1 MKEFQNINPILKD
14 NYFNNKFSQNR
25 KTIIYENMKLLDKY
39 PKKNLPELRLTKIKM
54 RPGSNPE
61 TEQNEP
67 NKISRKTGLK
77 YAPLIPKIQ
86 KNHALVKKTELMFP
100 KIKNATNNNFIM
112 KERII

>member
-1 MKEFQNINPILKD
+1 MNPILKD
-14 NYFNNKFSQNR
+14 NFFNNKFSQNK
-25 KTIIYENMKLLDKY
+25 KTIMYENIKFLDKI
-39 PKKNLPELRLTKIKM
+39 PKKNLPELRLTKLKM
-54 RPGSNPE
+54 RPGTNPE
-61 TEQNEP
+61 TENNEQ

-112 KERII
+112 SKNII